1 MICRGFLVPAIFLNV
16 LGIVGVRS
24 VGKQLAASNEAKA
37 EPRKARPRRL
47 RRGGALIEGKMDI
60 EKVCKNLR
68 LGSEKLALENAGKK
82 NAALEAVAR
91 ALDKN
96 RELIISANG
105 EDVRLAREAGTS
117 ESIIDRLLL
126 DEKRIDGI
134 ILSLREVIGQ
144 TDPVGEEVLGWKTPN
159 GMTIRQVR
167 VPLGVVAIIYES
179 RPNVTVD
186 AFSLAY
192 KSGNAILLRGS
203 SSAYNSNKEIVHVI
217 KEALASVDGG
227 VPEAIELVEVLEHD
241 HSDVEQILN
250 ARGLIDVCLPRG
262 GKKLIQNVVQNAHV
276 PVIETGSGVCHLY
289 VDSEADLEMA
299 CRVAENAKIQRP
311 SVCNAIE
318 CIVVHSVVAEKFLP
332 MLDATFAGRVKLH
345 ADERAYKVL
354 QKVVSGVGRDGSTG
368 SATNVVPATDMDFGN
383 EYLDYEC
390 CIKVVDSIEEAISY
404 INAHNTKHSESII
417 SESRANTRLF
427 QSMIDASC
435 VYVNAS
441 TRFTDGGE
449 FGFGAELGIS
459 TQKLH
464 ARGPMGIKALTTTK
478 YLIDGEG
485 QIR

>member
-1 MICRGFLVPAIFLNV
+1 MNLKAITDSL
-16 LGIVGVRS
+16 RE
-24 VGKQLAASNEAKA
+24 ASQKI
-37 EPRKARPRRL
+37 
-47 RRGGALIEGKMDI
+47 ALQ
-60 EKVCKNLR
+60 
-68 LGSEKLALENAGKK
+68 NACQK
-82 NAALEAVAR
+82 NAALEAVAA

-96 RELIISANG
+96 RDAIIAANKDDLHAG
-105 EDVRLAREAGTS
+105 LEAGMS
-117 ESIIDRLLL
+117 NSILDRLML
-126 DEKRIDGI
+126 DHKRIDGI
-134 ILSLREVIGQ
+134 IASLRDVIGQ
-144 TDPVGEEVLGWKTPN
+144 TDPVGEEVAGWKTPN
-159 GMTIRQVR
+159 GMSIRQVR
-167 VPLGVVAIIYES
+167 VPLGVVAIIYEN

-203 SSAYNSNKEIVHVI
+203 SSSYLSNVAIVKVI
-217 KEALASVDGG
+217 KEALAGVEGG
-227 VPEAIELVEVLEHD
+227 VPEAIELVEVHEHD
-241 HSDVEQILN
+241 HSDVDQILN
-250 ARGLIDVCLPRG
+250 AVGMIDVCLPRG
-262 GKKLIQNVVQNAHV
+262 GKKLIQNVVQNARV

-289 VDSEADLEMA
+289 VDEFANLEMA
-299 CRVAENAKIQRP
+299 SRIAENAKIQRP

-318 CIVVHSVVAEKFLP
+318 CIVVHSKVAQEFLP
-332 MLDATFAGRVKLH
+332 MLEKTFAGRVKLH
-345 ADERAYKVL
+345 ADEKSYEILKNC
-354 QKVVSGVGRDGSTG
+354 VVTKGTTGVPEPVEGPHTLLL
-368 SATNVVPATDMDFGN
+368 PATEEDFGN

-404 INAHNTKHSESII
+404 INSHNTKHSESII

-464 ARGPMGIKALTTTK
+464 ARGPMGIKVLTTTK

>member
-1 MICRGFLVPAIFLNV
+1 
-16 LGIVGVRS
+16 
-24 VGKQLAASNEAKA
+24 
-37 EPRKARPRRL
+37 
-47 RRGGALIEGKMDI
+47 MDI
-60 EKVCKNLR
+60 KKITDSLR
-68 LGSEKLALENAGKK
+68 SASQKLALQNASEK
-82 NAALEAVAR
+82 NLALAAVAD

-96 RELIISANG
+96 RASIISANKA
-105 EDVRLAREAGTS
+105 DIDAARAAGMS

-126 DEKRIDGI
+126 NDKRIDGI
-134 ILSLREVIGQ
+134 IESLRLVIGQ
-144 TDPVGEEVLGWKTPN
+144 TDPVGEEVAGWKTPN

-167 VPLGVVAIIYES
+167 VPLGVVAIIYEN

-203 SSAYNSNKEIVHVI
+203 SSSYKSNVEIVRVI
-217 KEALASVDGG
+217 REALAGVSGG
-227 VPEAIELVEVLEHD
+227 VPEAIELVEVKEHD
-241 HSDVEQILN
+241 HSDVDQILN
-250 ARGLIDVCLPRG
+250 AVGMIDVCLPRG
-262 GKKLIQNVVQNAHV
+262 GKKLIQNVVQNARV

-289 VDSEADLEMA
+289 VDEFANLDMA
-299 CRVAENAKIQRP
+299 CKIAENAKIQRP

-318 CIVVHSVVAEKFLP
+318 CIVVHSKVAADFIPKLEAK
-332 MLDATFAGRVKLH
+332 FAGRVKLH
-345 ADERAYKVL
+345 ADERAIKYLK
-354 QKVVSGVGRDGSTG
+354 D
-368 SATNVVPATDMDFGN
+368 AIPATEADFGN

-404 INAHNTKHSESII
+404 INSHNTKHSESII

-464 ARGPMGIKALTTTK
+464 ARGPMGIKVLTTTK